1 MSIHCA
7 NSRRLLLASTS
18 ALSFLIAA
26 PVFAQ
31 ATAAPSSND
40 VQEVVVSGFRASLQ
54 NALDAKRDNDLPIE
68 SIAPEDIGKMP
79 DQNVAEALQRL
90 PGLQIDRSSSG
101 QGSSVLID
109 GLRQN
114 LTTLDG
120 SVFLTGKEYYA
131 IGEASHGGNT
141 NQLYG
146 SLEGVPSEEIGG
158 IDVYKNPKA
167 SLTEGG
173 LGGTIDL
180 KTRDPLAG
188 PDGWSL
194 GGNFRESMSEY
205 QKDWT
210 PNGTLVGSY
219 KFSDR
224 FAVDA
229 SFSYDWEHTLTHEFE
244 DYNRGDFI
252 VTNAAAAVPASGPL
266 TALGALPNGQS
277 WIAQGFSYFGNIDD
291 ERKTIGSSVG
301 MSWKVTDSIS
311 TRLSWF
317 YSHEDE
323 TNIAYYN
330 KADFNFAQVT
340 GSPATPGAGDSGIDP
355 TKPYS
360 IGANGVLQSATLT
373 ATGAESSTVYQNDVS
388 NANNLHWVTQY
399 NGNGPFRAKLEI
411 GYAYAT
417 NVMGADDQDV
427 EHGIYN
433 NGTSVENPAAPGC
446 NNGAPT
452 CTTGNPP
459 YQFTYNN
466 GGTSGNPKITYPA
479 GLLSNPAYAT
489 YKSAFAWGEH
499 TAQQNDQIKM
509 DFEYDPAF
517 IHGVDSMLSAGFRIA
532 GRDLSNN
539 FGLYLMDGTGFI
551 APASPHQ
558 GDEIFYQ
565 DAGVAVG
572 VPFST
577 PLSLP
582 SVGKTVNIYQSGPT
596 LVKDPVAGGMT
607 NPATFLNTLWNQA
620 GVKNNSEA
628 YFSDNVNSFS
638 VNERTN
644 AGYLMADL
652 GGPSNGFHANFGVRI
667 VQTNLDIHNGQPDEA
682 GDTNGFGGTWDG
694 VYTNVQA
701 VETHRSYTDVLPS
714 LNFTLDLD
722 DTQKVRFGAARVESP
737 QDLYALAQG
746 NNYNYTRCALVNG
759 VCPSNGKTPNPG
771 TQGFFFSGG
780 TAGNTQLNPYEATQG
795 LLSYENYF
803 NKNGLIQVSGFWK
816 QIDNFILQETIPTV
830 VNDDFG
836 GTSNQVSKFV
846 NAGSGRIYGI
856 ELGGQY
862 AFGSNI
868 APWLEGFGVAGNYT
882 LSSSTSYVPDATSND
897 GGLIKATIPGVSK
910 NSLTLTGYYER
921 AGFSARASWSWRDTA
936 INDGIGGSTATVKDA
951 LGNLHQYN
959 VYSAPYGEL
968 DAQIGYDVNE
978 HFGLTFSIQNLTDEA
993 QHTYLGWPDLPW
1005 TYDDAGRRFFLGG
1018 KFKL

>member
-301 MSWKVTDSIS
+301 MSWKVTDSI
-311 TRLSWF
+311 
-317 YSHEDE
+317 E
-323 TNIAYYN
+323 
-330 KADFNFAQVT
+330 
-340 GSPATPGAGDSGIDP
+340 
-355 TKPYS
+355 
-360 IGANGVLQSATLT
+360 
-373 ATGAESSTVYQNDVS
+373 
-388 NANNLHWVTQY
+388 
-399 NGNGPFRAKLEI
+399 
-411 GYAYAT
+411 
-417 NVMGADDQDV
+417 
-427 EHGIYN
+427 
-433 NGTSVENPAAPGC
+433 
-446 NNGAPT
+446 
-452 CTTGNPP
+452 
-459 YQFTYNN
+459 
-466 GGTSGNPKITYPA
+466 
-479 GLLSNPAYAT
+479 
-489 YKSAFAWGEH
+489 
-499 TAQQNDQIKM
+499 
-509 DFEYDPAF
+509 
-517 IHGVDSMLSAGFRIA
+517 
-532 GRDLSNN
+532 
-539 FGLYLMDGTGFI
+539 
-551 APASPHQ
+551 
-558 GDEIFYQ
+558 
-565 DAGVAVG
+565 
-572 VPFST
+572 ST
-577 PLSLP
+577 PWM
-582 SVGKTVNIYQSGPT
+582 K
-596 LVKDPVAGGMT
+596 
-607 NPATFLNTLWNQA
+607 
-620 GVKNNSEA
+620 
-628 YFSDNVNSFS
+628 
-638 VNERTN
+638 
-644 AGYLMADL
+644 
-652 GGPSNGFHANFGVRI
+652 
-667 VQTNLDIHNGQPDEA
+667 
-682 GDTNGFGGTWDG
+682 
-694 VYTNVQA
+694 
-701 VETHRSYTDVLPS
+701 
-714 LNFTLDLD
+714 
-722 DTQKVRFGAARVESP
+722 
-737 QDLYALAQG
+737 
-746 NNYNYTRCALVNG
+746 
-759 VCPSNGKTPNPG
+759 
-771 TQGFFFSGG
+771 
-780 TAGNTQLNPYEATQG
+780 
-795 LLSYENYF
+795 
-803 NKNGLIQVSGFWK
+803 
-816 QIDNFILQETIPTV
+816 
-830 VNDDFG
+830 
-836 GTSNQVSKFV
+836 
-846 NAGSGRIYGI
+846 AGSYSKSI
-856 ELGGQY
+856 
-862 AFGSNI
+862 
-868 APWLEGFGVAGNYT
+868 
-882 LSSSTSYVPDATSND
+882 
-897 GGLIKATIPGVSK
+897 LI
-910 NSLTLTGYYER
+910 
-921 AGFSARASWSWRDTA
+921 
-936 INDGIGGSTATVKDA
+936 
-951 LGNLHQYN
+951 
-959 VYSAPYGEL
+959 
-968 DAQIGYDVNE
+968 
-978 HFGLTFSIQNLTDEA
+978 
-993 QHTYLGWPDLPW
+993 
-1005 TYDDAGRRFFLGG
+1005 
-1018 KFKL
+1018 